1 MLAGRSELA
10 FHQLHREPLYA
21 HALRALD
28 VAVGDVEVLV
38 DPADAARVREDA
50 RRWGVGVDVLAP
62 DSWWRQVVSEG
73 RPLLVHDALCPLVTA
88 DFLATVVR
96 RAADRPGYG
105 VAAVRTV
112 TDTLKAVVDGRITE
126 TIDRD
131 ALVTVTSPV
140 LVPEAALT
148 GAGDREPMPVDDGAA
163 LVGWLRRRVEVDLVR
178 APSLGRRIE
187 DARAVRLLE
196 SLDEVGHRVRSE
208 AGHPPPAGVSV
219 AEDRP

>member
-1 MLAGRSELA
+1 M
-10 FHQLHREPLYA
+10 Q
-21 HALRALD
+21 
-28 VAVGDVEVLV
+28 
-38 DPADAARVREDA
+38 
-50 RRWGVGVDVLAP
+50 VLAP
-62 DSWWRQVVSEG
+62 DTWWQQVVDDG

-88 DFLATVVR
+88 DFITTVLARGEV
-96 RAADRPGYG
+96 RPGQG
-105 VAAVRTV
+105 AAAVRTV

-140 LVPEAALT
+140 LVPVAALT
-148 GAGDREPMPVDDGAA
+148 DGDAAPMPVDDAAA
-163 LVGWLRRRVEVDLVR
+163 LVAWLRRRVEVELVR

-187 DARAVRLLE
+187 DVRAVRLLE

-208 AGHPPPAGVSV
+208 AGHPPPVVASV

>member
-1 MLAGRSELA
+1 MLA
-10 FHQLHREPLYA
+10 
-21 HALRALD
+21 
-28 VAVGDVEVLV
+28 
-38 DPADAARVREDA
+38 DPADAERLRRDA
-50 RRWGVGVDVLAP
+50 RRWGVAVDVLPP
-62 DSWWRQVVSEG
+62 DTWWQRVVADG

-88 DFLATVVR
+88 DFITTVLAR
-96 RAADRPGYG
+96 GQARPDQGA
-105 VAAVRTV
+105 AAVRTV

-140 LVPEAALT
+140 LVPASALSAD
-148 GAGDREPMPVDDGAA
+148 GGDTAPMPVDDGAA
-163 LVGWLRRRVEVDLVR
+163 LVAWLRRRVEVELVR

-187 DARAVRLLE
+187 DVRAVRLLE

-208 AGHPPPAGVSV
+208 AGHPTAVGASV